1 MNLVSF
7 SPSSRKGKKYEI
19 VILKDNGRTQTI
31 HFGSKTSQ
39 TYLDHKDKTKRD
51 NYIARHAPNEQ
62 WDEVNAGSL
71 SRYILWG
78 DSTSLDAN
86 LKAYLKRFGIKN

>member
-51 NYIARHAPNEQ
+51 NYIARHKVNER

-71 SRYILWG
+71 SRYILWEG
-78 DSTSLDAN
+78 TDLKTN
-86 LKAYLKRFGIKN
+86 LKAYLKRFGIKNI

>member
-1 MNLVSF
+1 MKFVSL
-7 SPSSRKGKKYEI
+7 SPSTSEGKKYKI
-19 VILKDNGRTQTI
+19 VFSDPPKTI
-31 HFGSKTSQ
+31 HFGSKGSS

-51 NYIARHAPNEQ
+51 NYIARHKVNEQ

-71 SRYILWG
+71 SRYILWEG
-78 DSTSLDAN
+78 TDLKTN